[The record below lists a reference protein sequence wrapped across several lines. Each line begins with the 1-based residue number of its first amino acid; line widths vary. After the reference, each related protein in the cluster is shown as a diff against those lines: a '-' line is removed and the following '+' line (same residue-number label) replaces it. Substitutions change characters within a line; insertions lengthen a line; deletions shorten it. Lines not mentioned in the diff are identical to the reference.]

1 MNGGLSDHTA
11 MLRGENR
18 LLALHALFEELRP
31 VLYAIALQMLGH
43 GDDAR
48 DAMQETFVKAVTHI
62 NTLKDPQA
70 LGGWLKAILRNQCLM
85 ELRYRKRR
93 ALSETAYYKT
103 ADMVADAYHE
113 SEHSPYRVQQA
124 IANLSET
131 LQVTAMLRF
140 YGRFNSYEQMAE
152 ILSVPVGTVRSRL
165 AEARTRLA
173 SSLGTSNG
181 LVTKSAKATE
191 MEEFYFSN
199 FSTIYADIRAKNE
212 MLKQM
217 DDDIL
222 IILSSG
228 KKVRGTYYIDK
239 QIEYDL
245 YHGARATLK
254 DVYSTGHISI
264 LEIDNINP
272 PDDPTVCPPAS
283 TFVMVHPG
291 FKADKMYF
299 HNAAQASMALE

>member
-1 MNGGLSDHTA
+1 MNTGIGDRIA
-11 MLRGENR
+11 MLGGESK

-31 VLYAIALQMLGH
+31 ALYSIALQMLGH
-43 GDDAR
+43 GDDAK
-48 DAMQETFVKAVTHI
+48 DAVQETLLKAITHI
-62 NTLKDPQA
+62 STLKDPHA
-70 LGGWLKAILRNQCLM
+70 IGAWLKAILRNQCLM

-93 ALSETAYYKT
+93 ILSETAYYKT
-103 ADMVADAYHE
+103 ADIVADAYHE
-113 SEHSPYRVQQA
+113 GENSLYQVQEA

-140 YGRFNSYEQMAE
+140 YGRFNTYEQMAE

-173 SSLGTSNG
+173 TSLIKDTGIF
-181 LVTKSAKATE
+181 TKSAKATE
-191 MEEFYFSN
+191 MEDFYFSN
-199 FSTIYADIRAKNE
+199 FSTIYADARAKNE

-217 DDDIL
+217 DDNIL

-245 YHGARATLK
+245 CHGARATLK

-283 TFVMVHPG
+283 TFVMVHPR

-299 HNAAQASMALE
+299 HNAARVSLTL